1 MIKIQDLA
9 KIVATR
15 HNKSEEEVTTFLDAL
30 VDVLLDGLHQEKVVK
45 IKGLGTFKV
54 TTVKERASINVNSG
68 EPVVIEGHDK
78 ISFLPDTSMRD
89 LVNKPFSQFET
100 VPVNDG
106 VEFEDIE
113 TSVDVEDTQDAE
125 ETGEAIIDVETHEDP
140 QAVALAGLSENEL
153 AAQPESENENEVPV
167 AENEPDDVDITTEEA
182 VTETENVTETE
193 SVTETVTEEAD
204 SQEEALAETRQE
216 ESEPLPQITEEETEQ
231 TENELDTEENE
242 EDMKKISWTKLL
254 LSALL
259 IAAAAF
265 ALGYA
270 VGQKAGTSTSTETP
284 KAETVVKETPDS
296 LKEGQATT
304 TQTEAKEET
313 QKAKVSDDISQVTSE
328 ELERANEKVA
338 YGAYRIVG
346 VERVVTARAG
356 QTLKA
361 ISDANLGP
369 GAETYVKALND
380 GVSTVSEGQKIRI
393 PKVELKKKS
402 AK

>member
-9 KIVATR
+9 KIVAAR

-113 TSVDVEDTQDAE
+113 TSVDAEDTQDAE
-125 ETGEAIIDVETHEDP
+125 ETGEAIIDVETHEAP
-140 QAVALAGLSENEL
+140 QAVALAGLPENEP
-153 AAQPESENENEVPV
+153 AAQPESENENEVLV
-167 AENEPDDVDITTEEA
+167 AENETDDVDITTEEA

-204 SQEEALAETRQE
+204 SQEEAFAETRQE
-216 ESEPLPQITEEETEQ
+216 ESEPLPQVTEEEQ

-284 KAETVVKETPDS
+284 KAKTVVEETPDS

-304 TQTEAKEET
+304 TQTEAKEEI
-313 QKAKVSDDISQVTSE
+313 QKAKVSDDMSLVTSE

-369 GAETYVKALND
+369 GAEAYVKALND

>member
-1 MIKIQDLA
+1 
-9 KIVATR
+9 
-15 HNKSEEEVTTFLDAL
+15 
-30 VDVLLDGLHQEKVVK
+30 
-45 IKGLGTFKV
+45 
-54 TTVKERASINVNSG
+54 
-68 EPVVIEGHDK
+68 
-78 ISFLPDTSMRD
+78 
-89 LVNKPFSQFET
+89 
-100 VPVNDG
+100 
-106 VEFEDIE
+106 
-113 TSVDVEDTQDAE
+113 
-125 ETGEAIIDVETHEDP
+125 
-140 QAVALAGLSENEL
+140 
-153 AAQPESENENEVPV
+153 
-167 AENEPDDVDITTEEA
+167 
-182 VTETENVTETE
+182 
-193 SVTETVTEEAD
+193 
-204 SQEEALAETRQE
+204 
-216 ESEPLPQITEEETEQ
+216 
-231 TENELDTEENE
+231 
-242 EDMKKISWTKLL
+242 MKKISWTKLL

-284 KAETVVKETPDS
+284 KAETVVEETPDS
-296 LKEGQATT
+296 LKEGQTTT

-313 QKAKVSDDISQVTSE
+313 QKAKVSDDMSQVTSE

-369 GAETYVKALND
+369 GAEAYVKALND

-393 PKVELKKKS
+393 PKVELKKKA

>member
-9 KIVATR
+9 KIVAER

-125 ETGEAIIDVETHEDP
+125 ETGEAIIDVETHEAP
-140 QAVALAGLSENEL
+140 QAVALAGLPKNEP

-216 ESEPLPQITEEETEQ
+216 ESEPLPQVTEEEQ

-284 KAETVVKETPDS
+284 IAKTVVEETPDS
-296 LKEGQATT
+296 LKEGQAAT
-304 TQTEAKEET
+304 TQAEAKEET
-313 QKAKVSDDISQVTSE
+313 QKAKVSDDMSQVTSE

-369 GAETYVKALND
+369 GAEAYVKALND

>member
-9 KIVATR
+9 KIVAER

-113 TSVDVEDTQDAE
+113 TSVDAEDTQDAE
-125 ETGEAIIDVETHEDP
+125 ETGEAIIDVETHEAP
-140 QAVALAGLSENEL
+140 QAVALAGLPENEP

-167 AENEPDDVDITTEEA
+167 AENETDDVDITTEEA

-204 SQEEALAETRQE
+204 SQEEAFAETRQE
-216 ESEPLPQITEEETEQ
+216 ESEPLPQVTEEEQ

-284 KAETVVKETPDS
+284 KAKTVVEETPDS

-304 TQTEAKEET
+304 TQTEAKEEI
-313 QKAKVSDDISQVTSE
+313 QKAKVSDDMSLVTSE

-369 GAETYVKALND
+369 GAEAYVKALND

>member
-9 KIVATR
+9 KIVAAR

-113 TSVDVEDTQDAE
+113 TSVDAEDTQDAE
-125 ETGEAIIDVETHEDP
+125 ETGEAIIDVETHEAP
-140 QAVALAGLSENEL
+140 QAVALAGLPENEP

-167 AENEPDDVDITTEEA
+167 AENESDDVDITKEED

-216 ESEPLPQITEEETEQ
+216 ESEPLPQVTEEEQ

-284 KAETVVKETPDS
+284 KAKTVVEETPDS

-304 TQTEAKEET
+304 TQTEAKEEI
-313 QKAKVSDDISQVTSE
+313 QKAKVSDDMSLVTSE

-369 GAETYVKALND
+369 GAEAYVKALND

>member
-9 KIVATR
+9 KIVAER

-125 ETGEAIIDVETHEDP
+125 ETGEAIIDVETHEAP
-140 QAVALAGLSENEL
+140 QAVALVGLPENEP

-204 SQEEALAETRQE
+204 SQEEAFAETRQE
-216 ESEPLPQITEEETEQ
+216 ESEPLPQVTEEEQ

-284 KAETVVKETPDS
+284 KAKTVVEETPDS
-296 LKEGQATT
+296 LKEGQAAT

-313 QKAKVSDDISQVTSE
+313 QKAKVSDDMSQVTSE

-369 GAETYVKALND
+369 GAEAYVKALND

>member
-9 KIVATR
+9 KIVAER

-113 TSVDVEDTQDAE
+113 TSVDAEDTQDAE
-125 ETGEAIIDVETHEDP
+125 EAGEAIIDVETHEAP
-140 QAVALAGLSENEL
+140 QAVALAGLPENEP

-167 AENEPDDVDITTEEA
+167 AENEPDDIDITTEED
-182 VTETENVTETE
+182 VTETE

-204 SQEEALAETRQE
+204 SQEEAFAETRQE
-216 ESEPLPQITEEETEQ
+216 ESEPLPQVTEEEQ

-270 VGQKAGTSTSTETP
+270 VGQKASTSTSTETP
-284 KAETVVKETPDS
+284 KAKTVVEETPDS
-296 LKEGQATT
+296 LKKGQAAT
-304 TQTEAKEET
+304 TQAEAKEET
-313 QKAKVSDDISQVTSE
+313 QKAKVSDDMSQVTSE

-369 GAETYVKALND
+369 GAEAYVKALND

>member
-9 KIVATR
+9 KIVAER

-125 ETGEAIIDVETHEDP
+125 ETGEAIIDVETHEAP
-140 QAVALAGLSENEL
+140 QAVALAGLPKNEP

-216 ESEPLPQITEEETEQ
+216 ESEPLPQVTEEEQ

-284 KAETVVKETPDS
+284 KAKTVVEETPDS
-296 LKEGQATT
+296 LKEGQAAT
-304 TQTEAKEET
+304 TQAEAKEET
-313 QKAKVSDDISQVTSE
+313 QKAKVSDDMSQVTSE

-369 GAETYVKALND
+369 GAEAYVKALND

>member
-9 KIVATR
+9 KIVAER

-30 VDVLLDGLHQEKVVK
+30 VDVLLNGLHQEKVVK

-113 TSVDVEDTQDAE
+113 TSVDVEDTQDVE
-125 ETGEAIIDVETHEDP
+125 ETGEAIIDVETHEAP
-140 QAVALAGLSENEL
+140 QAVALAGLSENEP
-153 AAQPESENENEVPV
+153 ATQPESENENEVPV
-167 AENEPDDVDITTEEA
+167 TENETDDVDITTEED
-182 VTETENVTETE
+182 VTETE

-204 SQEEALAETRQE
+204 SQEEALAETHQE
-216 ESEPLPQITEEETEQ
+216 ESEPLLQVTEEETEQ

-270 VGQKAGTSTSTETP
+270 VGQKTGTSTSTETP
-284 KAETVVKETPDS
+284 KAKTVVEETPDS

-304 TQTEAKEET
+304 TQAEAKEET
-313 QKAKVSDDISQVTSE
+313 QKAKVSDDMSQVTSE

-369 GAETYVKALND
+369 GAEAYVKALND

>member
-9 KIVATR
+9 KIVAER

-125 ETGEAIIDVETHEDP
+125 ETGEAIIDVETHEAP
-140 QAVALAGLSENEL
+140 QAVALAGLPENEP

-167 AENEPDDVDITTEEA
+167 AENETDDVDITTEEA

-204 SQEEALAETRQE
+204 SQEEALDETRQE
-216 ESEPLPQITEEETEQ
+216 EREPLPQVTEEEQ

-270 VGQKAGTSTSTETP
+270 VGQKAGTSTSTEIP
-284 KAETVVKETPDS
+284 KAKTVVEETPDS
-296 LKEGQATT
+296 LKEGQTT
-304 TQTEAKEET
+304 TNQTEAKEET
-313 QKAKVSDDISQVTSE
+313 QKAKVSDDMSQVTSE

-369 GAETYVKALND
+369 GAEAYVKALND

>member
-9 KIVATR
+9 KIVAER

-113 TSVDVEDTQDAE
+113 TSVDVEDTQNVE
-125 ETGEAIIDVETHEDP
+125 ETGEAIIDVETHEAP
-140 QAVALAGLSENEL
+140 QAVALVGLSENEP

-167 AENEPDDVDITTEEA
+167 AENEPDDVDVTTEED

-216 ESEPLPQITEEETEQ
+216 ESEPLPQVTEEEQ

-270 VGQKAGTSTSTETP
+270 VGQKAGTSTLTETP
-284 KAETVVKETPDS
+284 KAKTVVEETPDS
-296 LKEGQATT
+296 LKEGQTT
-304 TQTEAKEET
+304 TNQTEAKEET
-313 QKAKVSDDISQVTSE
+313 QKAKVSDDMSQVTSE

-369 GAETYVKALND
+369 GAEAYVKALND

>member
-125 ETGEAIIDVETHEDP
+125 ETGEAIIDVETHEAP
-140 QAVALAGLSENEL
+140 QTVALAGLSENES
-153 AAQPESENENEVPV
+153 ATQPENENEVPV
-167 AENEPDDVDITTEEA
+167 AENETDDVDITTEED
-182 VTETENVTETE
+182 VTETE
-193 SVTETVTEEAD
+193 SVMETVTEEAD
-204 SQEEALAETRQE
+204 SQEEAFAETRQE
-216 ESEPLPQITEEETEQ
+216 ESEPLPQVTEEEQ

-259 IAAAAF
+259 IAAVAF

-284 KAETVVKETPDS
+284 KAKTVVEETPDS
-296 LKEGQATT
+296 LKEGQAAT
-304 TQTEAKEET
+304 TQAEAKEET
-313 QKAKVSDDISQVTSE
+313 QKAKVSDDMSQVTSE

-369 GAETYVKALND
+369 GAEAYVKALND

>member
-9 KIVATR
+9 KIVAER

-125 ETGEAIIDVETHEDP
+125 ETGEAIIDVETHEAP
-140 QAVALAGLSENEL
+140 QAVALAGLSENEP
-153 AAQPESENENEVPV
+153 ATQPESENENEVPV
-167 AENEPDDVDITTEEA
+167 TENETDDVDITTEED
-182 VTETENVTETE
+182 VTETE

-204 SQEEALAETRQE
+204 SQEEALAETHQE
-216 ESEPLPQITEEETEQ
+216 ESEPLPQVTEEETEQ

-270 VGQKAGTSTSTETP
+270 VGQKTGTSTSTETP
-284 KAETVVKETPDS
+284 KAKTVVEETPDS
-296 LKEGQATT
+296 LKEGQTTTT

-313 QKAKVSDDISQVTSE
+313 QKAKVSDDMSQVTSE

-369 GAETYVKALND
+369 GAEAYVKALND

>member
-9 KIVATR
+9 KIVAER

-30 VDVLLDGLHQEKVVK
+30 VDVLLNGLHQEKVVK

-113 TSVDVEDTQDAE
+113 TSVDVEDTQDVE
-125 ETGEAIIDVETHEDP
+125 ETGEAIIDVETHEAP
-140 QAVALAGLSENEL
+140 QAVALAGLSENEP
-153 AAQPESENENEVPV
+153 ATQPESENENEVPV
-167 AENEPDDVDITTEEA
+167 TENETDDVDITTEED
-182 VTETENVTETE
+182 VTETE

-204 SQEEALAETRQE
+204 SQEEALAETHQE
-216 ESEPLPQITEEETEQ
+216 ESEPLLQVTEEETEQ

-270 VGQKAGTSTSTETP
+270 VGQKASTSTSTETP

-313 QKAKVSDDISQVTSE
+313 QKAKVSDDMSQVTSE

-369 GAETYVKALND
+369 GAEAYVKALND

>member
-9 KIVATR
+9 KIVAER

-125 ETGEAIIDVETHEDP
+125 ETGEAIIDVETHEAP
-140 QAVALAGLSENEL
+140 QAVALAGLSENEP
-153 AAQPESENENEVPV
+153 AAQPENEKDDEVLV
-167 AENEPDDVDITTEEA
+167 AENETDDVDITTEEA

-193 SVTETVTEEAD
+193 SITETVTEEAD
-204 SQEEALAETRQE
+204 SQEDALAETHQE
-216 ESEPLPQITEEETEQ
+216 ESEPLPQVTEEEQ

-270 VGQKAGTSTSTETP
+270 VGQKASTSTSTETP

-369 GAETYVKALND
+369 GAEAYVKALNN

>member
-9 KIVATR
+9 KIVAER

-30 VDVLLDGLHQEKVVK
+30 VDVLLNGLHQEKVVK

-113 TSVDVEDTQDAE
+113 TSVDAEDTQDAE
-125 ETGEAIIDVETHEDP
+125 ETGEAIIDVETHEAP
-140 QAVALAGLSENEL
+140 QAVALAGLPENEP

-167 AENEPDDVDITTEEA
+167 AENETDDVDITTEED
-182 VTETENVTETE
+182 VTETE

-204 SQEEALAETRQE
+204 SQEEALTETHQE
-216 ESEPLPQITEEETEQ
+216 ESEPLPQVTEEEQ

-242 EDMKKISWTKLL
+242 EDMKKISWTILL

-270 VGQKAGTSTSTETP
+270 IGQKAGTSTSTETP
-284 KAETVVKETPDS
+284 KAKTVVEETPDS
-296 LKEGQATT
+296 LKEGQAAT

-313 QKAKVSDDISQVTSE
+313 QKAKVSDDMSQVTSE

-369 GAETYVKALND
+369 GAEAYVKALND

>member
-9 KIVATR
+9 KIVAER
-15 HNKSEEEVTTFLDAL
+15 HNKSEEEITTFLDAL

-100 VPVNDG
+100 VPVNNG

-113 TSVDVEDTQDAE
+113 TSVDAEDTQDAE
-125 ETGEAIIDVETHEDP
+125 ETGEAIIDVETHEAP
-140 QAVALAGLSENEL
+140 QAVALAGLSENEP
-153 AAQPESENENEVPV
+153 AAQPENENENEVPV

-204 SQEEALAETRQE
+204 SQEEAFAETRQE
-216 ESEPLPQITEEETEQ
+216 ESEPLPQVTEEEQ

-259 IAAAAF
+259 IAAVAF

-284 KAETVVKETPDS
+284 KAETVVEETPDS
-296 LKEGQATT
+296 LKEGQTTT

-313 QKAKVSDDISQVTSE
+313 QKAKVSDDMSQVTSE

-369 GAETYVKALND
+369 GAEAYVKALND
-380 GVSTVSEGQKIRI
+380 GVSTVLEGQKIRI
-393 PKVELKKKS
+393 PKVELKKKA

>member
-9 KIVATR
+9 KIVAER

-125 ETGEAIIDVETHEDP
+125 ETGEAIIDVETHEAP
-140 QAVALAGLSENEL
+140 QAVALAGLPENEP
-153 AAQPESENENEVPV
+153 AAQPENEKENEVLV
-167 AENEPDDVDITTEEA
+167 AENETDDVDITTEEA

-193 SVTETVTEEAD
+193 SVTETVTEEAV
-204 SQEEALAETRQE
+204 SQEEALAETHQE
-216 ESEPLPQITEEETEQ
+216 ESEPLPQVTEEEQ

-270 VGQKAGTSTSTETP
+270 VGQKAGTSTSTETT
-284 KAETVVKETPDS
+284 KAKTVVEETPDS
-296 LKEGQATT
+296 LKEGQAAT
-304 TQTEAKEET
+304 TQAEAKEET
-313 QKAKVSDDISQVTSE
+313 QKAKVSDDMSQVTSE

-369 GAETYVKALND
+369 GAEAYVKALND

>member
-9 KIVATR
+9 KIVAAR
-15 HNKSEEEVTTFLDAL
+15 HNKSEEEVTTFLHAL

-125 ETGEAIIDVETHEDP
+125 ETGEAIIDVETHEAP
-140 QAVALAGLSENEL
+140 QAVALAGLSENEP
-153 AAQPESENENEVPV
+153 ATQPVNEKENEVPV
-167 AENEPDDVDITTEEA
+167 AENEPDDVDITTEED
-182 VTETENVTETE
+182 VTETE

-216 ESEPLPQITEEETEQ
+216 ESEPLPQVTEEEQ

-270 VGQKAGTSTSTETP
+270 VGQKAGTSTLTETP
-284 KAETVVKETPDS
+284 KAKTVVEETPDS
-296 LKEGQATT
+296 LKEGQTTT

-313 QKAKVSDDISQVTSE
+313 QKAKVSDDMSQVTSE

-369 GAETYVKALND
+369 GAEAYVKALND

>member
-9 KIVATR
+9 KIVAAR

-113 TSVDVEDTQDAE
+113 TSVDAEDTQDAE
-125 ETGEAIIDVETHEDP
+125 ETGEAIIDVETHEAP
-140 QAVALAGLSENEL
+140 QTVALAGLSKNEP
-153 AAQPESENENEVPV
+153 AAQPENEKDDEVLV
-167 AENEPDDVDITTEEA
+167 AENETDDVDITTEEA

-204 SQEEALAETRQE
+204 SQEEAFAETHQE
-216 ESEPLPQITEEETEQ
+216 ESEPLPQVTEEEQ

-270 VGQKAGTSTSTETP
+270 VGQKAGTSTSTETT
-284 KAETVVKETPDS
+284 KAKTVVKETPDS
-296 LKEGQATT
+296 LKGGQATT
-304 TQTEAKEET
+304 TQAEAKEET
-313 QKAKVSDDISQVTSE
+313 QKAKVSDDMSQVTSE

-369 GAETYVKALND
+369 GAEAYVKALND

>member
-125 ETGEAIIDVETHEDP
+125 ETGEAIIDVETHEAP
-140 QAVALAGLSENEL
+140 QAVALAELSENEP
-153 AAQPESENENEVPV
+153 AAQPEKENEVPV
-167 AENEPDDVDITTEEA
+167 TENETDDVDITTEEA

-204 SQEEALAETRQE
+204 SQEEALAETHQE
-216 ESEPLPQITEEETEQ
+216 ESEPLPQVTEEEQ

-304 TQTEAKEET
+304 TQAEAKEET
-313 QKAKVSDDISQVTSE
+313 QKAKVSDDMSQVTSE

-369 GAETYVKALND
+369 GAEAYVKALND

>member
-9 KIVATR
+9 KIVAER

-30 VDVLLDGLHQEKVVK
+30 VDVLLNGLHQEKVVK

-125 ETGEAIIDVETHEDP
+125 ETGEAIIDVETHEAP
-140 QAVALAGLSENEL
+140 QAVALVGLSENEP
-153 AAQPESENENEVPV
+153 AAQPEKENEVPV
-167 AENEPDDVDITTEEA
+167 TENETDDVDITTEET

-204 SQEEALAETRQE
+204 SQEEALAETHQE
-216 ESEPLPQITEEETEQ
+216 ESEPLPQVTEEEQ

-270 VGQKAGTSTSTETP
+270 VGQKAGTSTLTETP
-284 KAETVVKETPDS
+284 KAKTVVEETPDS

-304 TQTEAKEET
+304 TQAEAKEET
-313 QKAKVSDDISQVTSE
+313 QKAKVSDDMSQVTSE

-369 GAETYVKALND
+369 GAEAYVKALND
-380 GVSTVSEGQKIRI
+380 GVSTVSDGQKIRI

-402 AK
+402 VK

>member
-9 KIVATR
+9 KIVAER

-30 VDVLLDGLHQEKVVK
+30 VDVLLNGLHQEKVVK

-113 TSVDVEDTQDAE
+113 TSVDVEDTQDVE
-125 ETGEAIIDVETHEDP
+125 ETGEAIIDVETHEAP
-140 QAVALAGLSENEL
+140 QAVALAGLSENEP
-153 AAQPESENENEVPV
+153 ATQPESENENEVPV
-167 AENEPDDVDITTEEA
+167 TENETDDVDITTEED
-182 VTETENVTETE
+182 VTETE

-204 SQEEALAETRQE
+204 SQEEALAETHQE
-216 ESEPLPQITEEETEQ
+216 ESEPLLQVTEEETEQ

-284 KAETVVKETPDS
+284 KAKTVVEETPDS

-304 TQTEAKEET
+304 TQAEAKEET
-313 QKAKVSDDISQVTSE
+313 QKAKVSDDMSQVTSE

-369 GAETYVKALND
+369 GAEAYVKALND

>member
-9 KIVATR
+9 KIVAER

-125 ETGEAIIDVETHEDP
+125 ETGEAIIDVETHEAP
-140 QAVALAGLSENEL
+140 QAVALAGLPKNEP

-216 ESEPLPQITEEETEQ
+216 ESEPLPQVTEEEQ

-284 KAETVVKETPDS
+284 KAKTVVEETPDS
-296 LKEGQATT
+296 LKEGQAAT
-304 TQTEAKEET
+304 TQAEAKEET
-313 QKAKVSDDISQVTSE
+313 QKAKVSDDMSQVTSE

-361 ISDANLGP
+361 ISDANPGP
-369 GAETYVKALND
+369 GAEAYVKALND

>member
-9 KIVATR
+9 KIVAER

-125 ETGEAIIDVETHEDP
+125 ETGEAIIDVETHEAP
-140 QAVALAGLSENEL
+140 QAVALAGLPENEP
-153 AAQPESENENEVPV
+153 AAQPEKENEVPV
-167 AENEPDDVDITTEEA
+167 TENETDDVDITTEEA

-204 SQEEALAETRQE
+204 SQEEAFAETRQE
-216 ESEPLPQITEEETEQ
+216 ESEPLPQVTEEETEQ
-231 TENELDTEENE
+231 AENELDTEENE

-284 KAETVVKETPDS
+284 KAETVVEETPDS
-296 LKEGQATT
+296 LKEGQTTT

-313 QKAKVSDDISQVTSE
+313 QKAKVSDDMSQVTSE

-346 VERVVTARAG
+346 VERVITARAG

-369 GAETYVKALND
+369 GAEAYVKALND

-393 PKVELKKKS
+393 PKVELKKKA

>member
-9 KIVATR
+9 KIVAAR

-125 ETGEAIIDVETHEDP
+125 ETGEAIIDVETHKAP
-140 QAVALAGLSENEL
+140 QAVALAGLPENEP

-167 AENEPDDVDITTEEA
+167 AENETDDVDITTEED
-182 VTETENVTETE
+182 VTETE
-193 SVTETVTEEAD
+193 SVTETVTEETV
-204 SQEEALAETRQE
+204 SQEEAFAETHQE
-216 ESEPLPQITEEETEQ
+216 ESEPLPQVTEEEQ

-270 VGQKAGTSTSTETP
+270 VGQKAGTSTSTETT
-284 KAETVVKETPDS
+284 KAKTVMEETPDS

-304 TQTEAKEET
+304 TQAEAKEET
-313 QKAKVSDDISQVTSE
+313 QKAKVSDDMSQVTSE

-369 GAETYVKALND
+369 GAEAYVKALND

>member
-125 ETGEAIIDVETHEDP
+125 ETGEAIIDVETHETP
-140 QAVALAGLSENEL
+140 QAVALAGLPENEP

-204 SQEEALAETRQE
+204 SQEEALDETRQE
-216 ESEPLPQITEEETEQ
+216 EREPLPQVTEEEQ

-265 ALGYA
+265 ALGCCRSESRYFHFN
-270 VGQKAGTSTSTETP
+270 GDSKSENGRGGNTGFTERRTSNDQSDRS
-284 KAETVVKETPDS
+284 KRRN
-296 LKEGQATT
+296 
-304 TQTEAKEET
+304 AKS
-313 QKAKVSDDISQVTSE
+313 K
-328 ELERANEKVA
+328 
-338 YGAYRIVG
+338 GF
-346 VERVVTARAG
+346 
-356 QTLKA
+356 
-361 ISDANLGP
+361 
-369 GAETYVKALND
+369 
-380 GVSTVSEGQKIRI
+380 
-393 PKVELKKKS
+393 
-402 AK
+402 

>member
-9 KIVATR
+9 KIVAER

-113 TSVDVEDTQDAE
+113 TSVDAEDTQDAE
-125 ETGEAIIDVETHEDP
+125 ETGEAIIDVETHEAP
-140 QAVALAGLSENEL
+140 QAVALAGLPENEP
-153 AAQPESENENEVPV
+153 AAQPENEKDDEVPV

-216 ESEPLPQITEEETEQ
+216 ESEPLPQVTEEEQ

-259 IAAAAF
+259 IAAVAF

-284 KAETVVKETPDS
+284 KAKTVVEETPDS
-296 LKEGQATT
+296 LKEGQTTT

-313 QKAKVSDDISQVTSE
+313 QKAKVSDDMSQVTSE

-369 GAETYVKALND
+369 GAEAYVKALND

>member
-9 KIVATR
+9 KIVAAR

-113 TSVDVEDTQDAE
+113 TSVDAEDTQDAE
-125 ETGEAIIDVETHEDP
+125 ETGEAIIDVETHEAP
-140 QAVALAGLSENEL
+140 QTVALAGLSKNEP
-153 AAQPESENENEVPV
+153 AAQPENEKDDEVLV
-167 AENEPDDVDITTEEA
+167 AENETDDVDITTEEA

-204 SQEEALAETRQE
+204 SQEEAFAETHQE
-216 ESEPLPQITEEETEQ
+216 ESEPLPQVTEEEQ

-270 VGQKAGTSTSTETP
+270 VGQKAGTSTLTETP
-284 KAETVVKETPDS
+284 KAKTVVEETPDS
-296 LKEGQATT
+296 LKEGQAAT

-313 QKAKVSDDISQVTSE
+313 QKAKVSDDMSQVTSE

-369 GAETYVKALND
+369 GAEAYVKALND

>member
-9 KIVATR
+9 KIVAER

-125 ETGEAIIDVETHEDP
+125 ETGEAIIDVETHEAP
-140 QAVALAGLSENEL
+140 QAVALAGLSENEP
-153 AAQPESENENEVPV
+153 ATQPENEKDDEVLV
-167 AENEPDDVDITTEEA
+167 AENETDDVDITTEED
-182 VTETENVTETE
+182 VTETE

-204 SQEEALAETRQE
+204 SQEEAFAETRQE
-216 ESEPLPQITEEETEQ
+216 ESEPLPQVTEEEQ

-270 VGQKAGTSTSTETP
+270 VGQKAGTSTSTETT
-284 KAETVVKETPDS
+284 KAKTVVEETPDS
-296 LKEGQATT
+296 LKEGQTTT

-313 QKAKVSDDISQVTSE
+313 QKAKVSDDMSQVTSE

-369 GAETYVKALND
+369 GAEAYVKALND

>member
-9 KIVATR
+9 KIVAER

-125 ETGEAIIDVETHEDP
+125 ETGEVIIDVETHEAP
-140 QAVALAGLSENEL
+140 QAVALAGLPKNEP

-216 ESEPLPQITEEETEQ
+216 ESEPLPQVTEEEQ

-284 KAETVVKETPDS
+284 KAKTVVEETPDS
-296 LKEGQATT
+296 LKEGQAAT
-304 TQTEAKEET
+304 TQAEAKEET
-313 QKAKVSDDISQVTSE
+313 QKAKVSDDMSQVTSE

-369 GAETYVKALND
+369 GAEAYVKALND

>member
-9 KIVATR
+9 KIVAAR

-30 VDVLLDGLHQEKVVK
+30 VDVLLNGLHQEKVVK

-125 ETGEAIIDVETHEDP
+125 ETGEAIIDVETHEAP
-140 QAVALAGLSENEL
+140 QAVALAGLSENEP
-153 AAQPESENENEVPV
+153 AAQPESEKENEVLV
-167 AENEPDDVDITTEEA
+167 AENETDDVDITTEEA
-182 VTETENVTETE
+182 
-193 SVTETVTEEAD
+193 VTETVTEEAD
-204 SQEEALAETRQE
+204 SQEEALAETHQE
-216 ESEPLPQITEEETEQ
+216 ESEPLPQVTEEETEQ

-284 KAETVVKETPDS
+284 KAKTVVEETPDS
-296 LKEGQATT
+296 LKEGQAAT
-304 TQTEAKEET
+304 TQAEAKEET
-313 QKAKVSDDISQVTSE
+313 QKAKVSDDMSQVTSE

-369 GAETYVKALND
+369 GAEAYVKALND

>member
-9 KIVATR
+9 KIVAAR

-113 TSVDVEDTQDAE
+113 TSVDAEDTQDAE
-125 ETGEAIIDVETHEDP
+125 ETGEAIIDVETHEAP
-140 QAVALAGLSENEL
+140 QAVALAGLSENEP
-153 AAQPESENENEVPV
+153 ATQPENEKESEVPV
-167 AENEPDDVDITTEEA
+167 AENETDDVDITTEEA

-204 SQEEALAETRQE
+204 SQEEALAETHQE
-216 ESEPLPQITEEETEQ
+216 EREPLPQVTEEEQ

-313 QKAKVSDDISQVTSE
+313 QKAKVSDDMSQVTSE

-369 GAETYVKALND
+369 GAEAYVKALND

>member
-9 KIVATR
+9 KIVAER

-125 ETGEAIIDVETHEDP
+125 ETGEAIIDVETHEAP
-140 QAVALAGLSENEL
+140 QAVALAGLSENEP
-153 AAQPESENENEVPV
+153 AAQPENEKDDEVLV
-167 AENEPDDVDITTEEA
+167 AENETDDVDITTEEA

-204 SQEEALAETRQE
+204 SQEEALAETHQE
-216 ESEPLPQITEEETEQ
+216 EREPLPQVTEEEQ

-270 VGQKAGTSTSTETP
+270 VGQKASTSTSTETP

-304 TQTEAKEET
+304 TQAEAKEET
-313 QKAKVSDDISQVTSE
+313 QKAKVSDDMSQVTSE

-369 GAETYVKALND
+369 GAEAYVKALND

>member
-9 KIVATR
+9 KIVAER

-125 ETGEAIIDVETHEDP
+125 ETGEAIIDVETHEAP
-140 QAVALAGLSENEL
+140 QAVALAGLPENEP

-204 SQEEALAETRQE
+204 SQEEAFAETHQE
-216 ESEPLPQITEEETEQ
+216 ESEPLPQVTEEEQ

-284 KAETVVKETPDS
+284 KAKTVMEETPDS

-304 TQTEAKEET
+304 TQAEAKEET
-313 QKAKVSDDISQVTSE
+313 QKAKVSDDMSQVTSE

-369 GAETYVKALND
+369 GAEAYVKALND

>member
-9 KIVATR
+9 KIVAER

-113 TSVDVEDTQDAE
+113 TSVDAEDTQDAE
-125 ETGEAIIDVETHEDP
+125 ETGEAIIDVETHEAP
-140 QAVALAGLSENEL
+140 QAVALAGLPENEP
-153 AAQPESENENEVPV
+153 AAQPENEKDDEVPV

-182 VTETENVTETE
+182 VTETENITETE
-193 SVTETVTEEAD
+193 NATETVTEEAD
-204 SQEEALAETRQE
+204 SQEEALAETHQE
-216 ESEPLPQITEEETEQ
+216 EREPLPQVTEEEQ

-259 IAAAAF
+259 IAAVAF

-284 KAETVVKETPDS
+284 KAKTVVEETPDS

-313 QKAKVSDDISQVTSE
+313 QKAKVSDDMSQVTSE

-369 GAETYVKALND
+369 GAEAYVKALND

>member
-9 KIVATR
+9 KIVAER

-125 ETGEAIIDVETHEDP
+125 ETGEAIIDVETHEAP
-140 QAVALAGLSENEL
+140 QAVALAGLPENEP

-167 AENEPDDVDITTEEA
+167 AENEPDDVDITTEED

-204 SQEEALAETRQE
+204 SQEEALAETHQE
-216 ESEPLPQITEEETEQ
+216 ESKPLPQVTEEEQ

-270 VGQKAGTSTSTETP
+270 VGQKTGTSTSTETP
-284 KAETVVKETPDS
+284 KAKTVVEETPDS
-296 LKEGQATT
+296 LKEGQAAT
-304 TQTEAKEET
+304 TQAEAKEET
-313 QKAKVSDDISQVTSE
+313 QKAKVSDDMSQVTSE
-328 ELERANEKVA
+328 ELERANKKVA

-369 GAETYVKALND
+369 GAEAYVKALND

-393 PKVELKKKS
+393 PKVELKKKA

>member
-9 KIVATR
+9 KIVAAR

-125 ETGEAIIDVETHEDP
+125 ETGEAIIDVETHEAP
-140 QAVALAGLSENEL
+140 QAVALAGLSENEP
-153 AAQPESENENEVPV
+153 ATQPENENEVPV
-167 AENEPDDVDITTEEA
+167 AENETDDVDITTEET

-216 ESEPLPQITEEETEQ
+216 EREPLPQVTEEEQ
-231 TENELDTEENE
+231 TKNELDTEENE

-259 IAAAAF
+259 IAVAAF

-270 VGQKAGTSTSTETP
+270 VGQKAATSTLTEIP
-284 KAETVVKETPDS
+284 KAKTVVEETPDS
-296 LKEGQATT
+296 LKEGQTTT
-304 TQTEAKEET
+304 TQAEAKEET
-313 QKAKVSDDISQVTSE
+313 QKAKVSDDMSQVTSE

-346 VERVVTARAG
+346 VERVVTVRAG

-369 GAETYVKALND
+369 GAEAYVKALND

-393 PKVELKKKS
+393 PKVELKKKA

>member
-9 KIVATR
+9 KIVAER

-125 ETGEAIIDVETHEDP
+125 ETGEAIIDVETHEAP
-140 QAVALAGLSENEL
+140 QAVALVGLSENEP

-167 AENEPDDVDITTEEA
+167 AENEPDDVDITTEED
-182 VTETENVTETE
+182 VTETE

-204 SQEEALAETRQE
+204 SQEEAFAETRQE
-216 ESEPLPQITEEETEQ
+216 ESEPLPQVTEEEQ

-284 KAETVVKETPDS
+284 KAKMVVEETPDS
-296 LKEGQATT
+296 LKEGQAAT
-304 TQTEAKEET
+304 TQAEAKEET
-313 QKAKVSDDISQVTSE
+313 QKAKVSDDMSQVTSE

-369 GAETYVKALND
+369 GAEAYVKALND

>member
-9 KIVATR
+9 KIVAER
-15 HNKSEEEVTTFLDAL
+15 HNKSEEEITTFLDAL

-100 VPVNDG
+100 VPVNNG

-113 TSVDVEDTQDAE
+113 TSVDAEDTQDAE
-125 ETGEAIIDVETHEDP
+125 ETGEAIIDVETHEAP
-140 QAVALAGLSENEL
+140 QAVALAGLSENEP
-153 AAQPESENENEVPV
+153 AAQPENENENEVPV

-204 SQEEALAETRQE
+204 SQEEAFAETRQE
-216 ESEPLPQITEEETEQ
+216 ESEPLPQVTEEEQ

-284 KAETVVKETPDS
+284 KAETVVEETPDS

-304 TQTEAKEET
+304 TQAEAKEET
-313 QKAKVSDDISQVTSE
+313 QKAKVSDDMSQVTSE

-369 GAETYVKALND
+369 GAEAYVKALND
-380 GVSTVSEGQKIRI
+380 GVSTVLEGQKIRI
-393 PKVELKKKS
+393 PKVELKKKA